1 MRSIWGADSVI
12 VDSQRVHRHWTFPL
26 HFGEVPLRPATR
38 YAETATPTA
47 RIPMST
53 AVPGLRRGGIASS
66 PVRRDRTPV
75 PASATTNGRTVK
87 ANARNARRD
96 PVSHGT
102 RRDDHAP
109 TIARRAA
116 KTAATRGFQF
126 SSGGGGEDGSL
137 ENVTCTGRSAS
148 GLFRWSMERNPIA

>member
-66 PVRRDRTPV
+66 PVRRGRTPV

-96 PVSHGT
+96 PVGQGT
-102 RRDDHAP
+102 PRDDHAP
-109 TIARRAA
+109 TSAEEGAKKAA
-116 KTAATRGFQF
+116 PRGVPYTPR
-126 SSGGGGEDGSL
+126 GGGE
-137 ENVTCTGRSAS
+137 
-148 GLFRWSMERNPIA
+148 